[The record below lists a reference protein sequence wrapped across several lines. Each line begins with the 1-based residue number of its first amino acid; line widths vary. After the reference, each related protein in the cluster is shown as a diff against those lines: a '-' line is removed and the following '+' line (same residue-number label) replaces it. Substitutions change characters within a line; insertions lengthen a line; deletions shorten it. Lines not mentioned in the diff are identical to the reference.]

1 MKKGKFYYTC
11 DTNSRVGRKLRSF
24 WRTACHAA
32 ERADDFA
39 RKYGAVSY
47 ITPDQFFMGGVDY
60 LEFDHK
66 PDLRVWRKRV
76 HSADGIDE
84 YEPNCMCRADV
95 LIIPDDRFQPS
106 DTWNRT
112 YSREHLSWEQ
122 ARQKKTL
129 KEWATIVGYTLTDDN
144 ETDWDYV
151 TSQLH
156 NRFFVPFME
165 FFGELTEDGKS
176 IPQTLRRAVRAEKD
190 RLALPVVKT
199 ETLLLLLGSQIPQQD
214 NNKKAFPVW
223 KRRSSFSM
231 EILGSYGPHSLARP
245 RDCTPPTWQTSTIRS
260 RSLSVTRSENG
271 RVNCPDGPPPHSCSG
286 CCCFSASEHKVLR
299 VRCSDAQ

>member
-1 MKKGKFYYTC
+1 MKKEKFYYTC

-95 LIIPDDRFQPS
+95 LIIPDDRFQPF

-129 KEWATIVGYTLTDDN
+129 KEWAAIVGYTLTDDN
-144 ETDWDYV
+144 EADWDYV

-156 NRFFVPFME
+156 NRFFVPYME

-176 IPQTLRRAVRAEKD
+176 IPQTLRRSVRAEKD

-199 ETLLLLLGSQIPQQD
+199 ETLLLLLGCQMPQPD
-214 NNKKAFPVW
+214 NNKKAFPVSVETPQFFQYGDTW
-223 KRRSSFSM
+223 FIQSSQPCEADGLHPTNMADFN
-231 EILGSYGPHSLARP
+231 YKKSLA
-245 RDCTPPTWQTSTIRS
+245 
-260 RSLSVTRSENG
+260 
-271 RVNCPDGPPPHSCSG
+271 
-286 CCCFSASEHKVLR
+286 
-299 VRCSDAQ
+299 VRNEERERKG